1 MHLLCSH
8 TQLNDLSHFIL
19 CTYRVV
25 EESMN
30 ILDLYRFLSSLPLK
44 WFKVLSRECMSI
56 MFNDLRKKIVFEEKK
71 LSWLYVEAC
80 KHEIIRSI
88 YVFFPQ
94 HWVSKAILIT
104 KYWFSAQI
112 FFYFSD
118 PQPLSD
124 DSWKI
129 IYLINFLTFLLLKSV
144 ACINNI
150 GWVVRAEIFCVK

>member
-71 LSWLYVEAC
+71 FSWLYVEAC

-112 FFYFSD
+112 FFYFFRSAT
-118 PQPLSD
+118 PKRWYLKNHLPYKFFNLF
-124 DSWKI
+124 I
-129 IYLINFLTFLLLKSV
+129 IKKCCLH
-144 ACINNI
+144 
-150 GWVVRAEIFCVK
+150 